1 MQNQNPVFLFIQ
13 NEPLIAFVLIA
24 MSLTAGAFIIERLL
38 AFRDFGNTGG
48 AVFDEILKRARDG
61 ADGEAMRL
69 ALSQKGPVTG
79 VSEVI
84 LKNAS
89 RPIDQVERLVQEAG
103 EEHFHR
109 LSRYLPVLDTI
120 TTLSPLWG
128 LFGTIVGM
136 IQVFVNY
143 SRAKD
148 DVQKSAILPSVGTA
162 LYATA
167 GGILIALTCFIAYN
181 YFSARRERI
190 IAETEMAANKL
201 INVLLARGAF
211 RQESGS

>member
-1 MQNQNPVFLFIQ
+1 MQNENPVLLFVR
-13 NEPLIAFVLIA
+13 NEPLIAFVLIL
-24 MSLTAGAFIIERLL
+24 MSLIAVAFIGERLL
-38 AFRDFGNTGG
+38 AFRDFGNTAGG
-48 AVFDEILKRARDG
+48 AFAELLKRAREG
-61 ADGEAMRL
+61 NDGEAMRL

-84 LKNAS
+84 LKNVN
-89 RPIDQVERLVQEAG
+89 RPVADVERLVQEAG
-103 EEHFHR
+103 EEYFHR
-109 LSRYLPVLDTI
+109 LSRFLPVLDTI

-143 SRAKD
+143 SKARD

-167 GGILIALTCFIAYN
+167 GGILIALVCFVAYN
-181 YFSARRERI
+181 YFAARRERI
-190 IAETEMAANKL
+190 IAETELAATKL
-201 INVLLARGAF
+201 MNVLAARGAF
-211 RQESGS
+211 KA

>member
-1 MQNQNPVFLFIQ
+1 MENQNPVLLFVR

-24 MSLTAGAFIIERLL
+24 MSLIAVAFIGERLI

-48 AVFDEILKRARDG
+48 GVFSEILKRAREG
-61 ADGEAMRL
+61 NDGEAMRL

-84 LKNAS
+84 LKNAN
-89 RPIDQVERLVQEAG
+89 RPVADVERLVQEAG
-103 EEHFHR
+103 EEYFHR
-109 LSRYLPVLDTI
+109 LGRFLPILDTI

-143 SRAKD
+143 TKARD

-167 GGILIALTCFIAYN
+167 GGILIALVCFVAYN
-181 YFSARRERI
+181 YFAARRERI
-190 IAETEMAANKL
+190 IAETELAATKL
-201 INVLLARGAF
+201 INVLSARGAF
-211 RQESGS
+211 KA

>member
-1 MQNQNPVFLFIQ
+1 MQNENPVLLFVR
-13 NEPLIAFVLIA
+13 NEPLIAFVLIL
-24 MSLTAGAFIIERLL
+24 MSLIAVAFIGERLL
-38 AFRDFGNTGG
+38 AFRDFGNTAGG
-48 AVFDEILKRARDG
+48 AFTELLKRAREG
-61 ADGEAMRL
+61 NDGEAMRL

-84 LKNAS
+84 LKNVN
-89 RPIDQVERLVQEAG
+89 RPVADVERLVQEAG
-103 EEHFHR
+103 EEYFHR
-109 LSRYLPVLDTI
+109 LSRFLPVLDTI

-143 SRAKD
+143 SKARD

-167 GGILIALTCFIAYN
+167 GGILIALVCFVAYN
-181 YFSARRERI
+181 YFAARRERI
-190 IAETEMAANKL
+190 IAETELAATKL
-201 INVLLARGAF
+201 MNVLAARGAF
-211 RQESGS
+211 KA

>member
-1 MQNQNPVFLFIQ
+1 MQNENPVLLFVR
-13 NEPLIAFVLIA
+13 NEPLIAFVLIL
-24 MSLTAGAFIIERLL
+24 MSLIAVAFIGERLL
-38 AFRDFGNTGG
+38 AFRDFGNTAGG
-48 AVFDEILKRARDG
+48 VFSDLLKRAREG
-61 ADGEAMRL
+61 NDGEAMRL

-84 LKNAS
+84 LKNTN
-89 RPIDQVERLVQEAG
+89 RPVADVERLVQEAG
-103 EEHFHR
+103 EEYFHR
-109 LSRYLPVLDTI
+109 LSRFLPVLDTI

-143 SRAKD
+143 SKARD

-167 GGILIALTCFIAYN
+167 GGILIALVCFVAYN
-181 YFSARRERI
+181 YFAARRERI
-190 IAETEMAANKL
+190 IAETELAATKL
-201 INVLLARGAF
+201 MNVLAARGAF
-211 RQESGS
+211 KA